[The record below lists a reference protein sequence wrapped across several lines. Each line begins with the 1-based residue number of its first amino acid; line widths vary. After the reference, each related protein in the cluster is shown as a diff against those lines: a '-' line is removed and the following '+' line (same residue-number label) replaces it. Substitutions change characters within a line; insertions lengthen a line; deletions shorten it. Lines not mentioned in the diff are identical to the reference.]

1 VISLFDK
8 YVSVSIP
15 TENRLKNVVAKYN
28 EKEIQFIEGIN
39 LVDSIG
45 KIKKF
50 DYNCHY
56 IILLPAEKIYF
67 KSIAFAPADD
77 FRISED
83 SFLSELKE
91 EEINFKEDYYY
102 DYLESTTKVREEE
115 AELKFFAADKPML
128 DQITEKLDKNRNNY
142 LVSALPVVVYSIV
155 NELREEENYLFY
167 YQIED
172 KYTLITVENNHLE
185 LLNPCVDKAELQF
198 ELEKI
203 QKYYLNNKSLKL
215 NVIEGNSSILN
226 MDKFI
231 ELEEDDFVFLT
242 SVLWSVSKC

>member
-1 VISLFDK
+1 MISLFDK

-15 TENRLKNVVAKYN
+15 AENRLKNVVAKYN
-28 EKEIQFIEGIN
+28 ENEIQFIEGIN

-45 KIKKF
+45 RIKKL
-50 DYNCHY
+50 DYNCQY

-67 KSIAFAPADD
+67 KSISVAPLAD

-91 EEINFKEDYYY
+91 EKINFKEDYYY
-102 DYLESTTKVREEE
+102 DYLESRSKVKEES
-115 AELKFFAADKPML
+115 ELKFFAADKPML

-155 NELREEENYLFY
+155 NELIEEENYLFY
-167 YQIED
+167 YQIDD

-185 LLNPCVDKAELQF
+185 LLKPCVDKVELQF